1 MNIFSIVMLL
11 GGLALFLFGMDF
23 MGKNLS
29 KAAGG
34 KLERILGR
42 LTADPFRAVLL
53 GASVT
58 AVIQSSS
65 ATTVMVVGFVNS
77 GIMTLHQA
85 VGVIMGA
92 NIGTTITAWFLSMVG
107 IESDNFF
114 INMLK
119 PSSFSPIIAMVGICL
134 LMFSKSTRKKDVG
147 SIFLGFALLMYGM
160 LLMSDSAAPLAD
172 MPEFANLLVL
182 FQNPLLGMLMGMLM
196 TAVLQSSSA
205 SVGILQAITISGLV
219 TYSAAVPIIL
229 GQNIGTCVTAM
240 LSSIGTSK
248 NAKRAA
254 LGHLYFNI
262 IGAFIFMLAFYGLN
276 QIIHFS
282 FFNEPVTAFNVA
294 ILHSL
299 FNVTC
304 TLVLLPFTKHLE
316 RLVCFSI
323 KDKEEKKNAALPNLL
338 DERLLVTPGVAID
351 AADKVTLEMGIL
363 GRENLDLAFEV
374 LQKYDSKKSDL
385 MEENEN
391 RVDGYEDK
399 LGSYLIRLSE
409 RSLSQQD
416 NRQISKLLHTITDF
430 ERISDHTCNLLNS
443 ATELHEKKIS
453 FSEPAMQDLL
463 VLRQAISEILDLTLN
478 CFASEDLADAI
489 QVEPLEEVIDE
500 ICINVKNRHIDRM
513 QRGLCSLEKGFIFQD
528 VLTNLER
535 MSDHC
540 SNIAACIIEL
550 QHNSF
555 DTHKYL
561 NELRSSGNQSYKN
574 LQKYYREAYKLPEL
588 PKL

>member
-1 MNIFSIVMLL
+1 M
-11 GGLALFLFGMDF
+11 
-23 MGKNLS
+23 
-29 KAAGG
+29 
-34 KLERILGR
+34 
-42 LTADPFRAVLL
+42 
-53 GASVT
+53 
-58 AVIQSSS
+58 
-65 ATTVMVVGFVNS
+65 
-77 GIMTLHQA
+77 
-85 VGVIMGA
+85 
-92 NIGTTITAWFLSMVG
+92 
-107 IESDNFF
+107 
-114 INMLK
+114 
-119 PSSFSPIIAMVGICL
+119 
-134 LMFSKSTRKKDVG
+134 
-147 SIFLGFALLMYGM
+147 
-160 LLMSDSAAPLAD
+160 
-172 MPEFANLLVL
+172 
-182 FQNPLLGMLMGMLM
+182 
-196 TAVLQSSSA
+196 
-205 SVGILQAITISGLV
+205 
-219 TYSAAVPIIL
+219 
-229 GQNIGTCVTAM
+229 
-240 LSSIGTSK
+240 
-248 NAKRAA
+248 
-254 LGHLYFNI
+254 
-262 IGAFIFMLAFYGLN
+262 
-276 QIIHFS
+276 
-282 FFNEPVTAFNVA
+282 
-294 ILHSL
+294 
-299 FNVTC
+299 
-304 TLVLLPFTKHLE
+304 
-316 RLVCFSI
+316 
-323 KDKEEKKNAALPNLL
+323 
-338 DERLLVTPGVAID
+338 LVTPGVAID

-561 NELRSSGNQSYKN
+561 NELRSSGNQAYKN

>member
-1 MNIFSIVMLL
+1 MKLVKKVF
-11 GGLALFLFGMDF
+11 LFLITLVLLTSSSVSAFALDTEPSYADKKHPYMDYYF
-23 MGKNLS
+23 ESYDVSINVLENNTLEITEKISAYFNVEKHGIFRKIPTTNSVERADGSKGVTNAKVKNLS
-29 KAAGG
+29 
-34 KLERILGR
+34 
-42 LTADPFRAVLL
+42 V
-53 GASVT
+53 
-58 AVIQSSS
+58 
-65 ATTVMVVGFVNS
+65 
-77 GIMTLHQA
+77 
-85 VGVIMGA
+85 
-92 NIGTTITAWFLSMVG
+92 
-107 IESDNFF
+107 SDNYDSYTEG
-114 INMLK
+114 NYYVVQ
-119 PSSFSPIIAMVGICL
+119 VGDESRTVLGPHDYLISYSYV
-134 LMFSKSTRKKDVG
+134 MGKDIG
-147 SIFLGFALLMYGM
+147 EGF
-160 LLMSDSAAPLAD
+160 D
-172 MPEFANLLVL
+172 E
-182 FQNPLLGMLMGMLM
+182 
-196 TAVLQSSSA
+196 
-205 SVGILQAITISGLV
+205 
-219 TYSAAVPIIL
+219 
-229 GQNIGTCVTAM
+229 
-240 LSSIGTSK
+240 
-248 NAKRAA
+248 
-254 LGHLYFNI
+254 LYFNI